1 VDGERDKRVSVVIV
15 GAGPTGL
22 TAANLLGMAGIETLV
37 IERNEGICDFPRAI
51 AIDDEGLRVC
61 QAMGLADEVLAHV
74 RFDVKAHYV
83 SGGRF
88 LARVEPTERRN
99 GYPLISTFH
108 QPTLEGI
115 LLRGIERFSCV
126 SVLFRHTL
134 DAFEQNGKRVHIS
147 LCTPDGS
154 LVRVECDYLLACDGG
169 KSAIRRALDIAMRP
183 PVEACLACAVRPR
196 NPSPQQVFLNLATE
210 VGTSFSASAIYRLLS
225 VHHERFMRDEEDAI
239 NRGRAEAGPY
249 TDDSKSVGKR
259 GWLPARRIAHHG
271 RTAHA
276 RHASTGTRQK
286 WLVVDCVGDSEPS
299 DTIIFFCN
307 PGRPAVSVP
316 GPGLQRRWE
325 FMLLPDEQEED
336 LLRDDVIHVLIR
348 RARRSMARGHYAT
361 GTQLIPTFQIIRK
374 AIYTFHALTA
384 TSLAKGRV
392 FLLGDAA
399 HLMPPFG
406 GQGMNSGLRDAH
418 NLCWK
423 LQLVLQRQ
431 ANPELLVSYHV
442 ERHSHVAQMILFS
455 WLLGKAIMPT
465 RRSIAFLRDI
475 FLRSVDKIPSVHKAI
490 REMHVKPQPRYKQGF
505 LLARKGEGKEL
516 VGAMLPQ
523 PYVLTRQGK
532 RVLLDDALGNGFALL
547 RLCEDPRVAFEGLR
561 HEVWNRLGVR
571 FVCVVGNRFIAS
583 ADLSSFPLHLNNAA
597 TRVDQLHDR
606 CIYIIDSEQQLAT
619 FLQYRRDLY
628 VLVRPDR
635 YVMGVFRIEQADSFT
650 KALENTLPQI
660 SGQN

>member
-22 TAANLLGMAGIETLV
+22 TAANLLGMAGIETLL

-61 QAMGLADEVLAHV
+61 QAMGLADEVLAHI

-108 QPTLEGI
+108 QPALEGI

-126 SVLFRHTL
+126 SVLFQHML
-134 DAFEQNGKRVHIS
+134 NAFEQDGKRVHIS
-147 LCTPDGS
+147 IHTPDGS
-154 LVRVECDYLLACDGG
+154 LVQVECDYLLACDGG

-183 PVEACLACAVRPR
+183 PVEASLAGAVRPW

-210 VGTSFSASAIYRLLS
+210 VGTSFSASAIYRPLP
-225 VHHERFMRDEEDAI
+225 VEHEISIMKEEEAI

-249 TDDSKSVGKR
+249 TGDSKSVGKR
-259 GWLPARRIAHHG
+259 GWLRARRIKPNR

-276 RHASTGTRQK
+276 RRASTGQK
-286 WLVVDCVGDSEPS
+286 WLVVDCISDREPS

-325 FMLLPDEQEED
+325 FMLLPGEQEED

-348 RARRSMARGHYAT
+348 RARRSMPRGHYAT
-361 GTQLIPTFQIIRK
+361 GTQLIPMFQIIRK

-431 ANPELLVSYHV
+431 ANPELLASYHV

-465 RRSIAFLRDI
+465 GRLIAFLRDI
-475 FLRSVDKIPSVHKAI
+475 FLRSVDKIPPVREAI
-490 REMHVKPQPRYKQGF
+490 KEMRVKPQPRYKHGF
-505 LLARKGEGKEL
+505 LLACKGEGKEL
-516 VGAMLPQ
+516 VGTMLPQ

-547 RLCEDPRVAFEGLR
+547 RLYEDPRVAFEGLR
-561 HEVWNRLGVR
+561 HEVWDRLGVR
-571 FVCVVGNRFIAS
+571 FVCVGTRFIAS
-583 ADLSSFPLHLNNAA
+583 ADLSSFPSYLNNTA

-635 YVMGVFRIEQADSFT
+635 YVMGVFRIEQADKFT
-650 KALENTLPQI
+650 KALENTLTQF